1 MTTLRLAE
9 LIAPLAVDSDCAAG
23 LPTMEPLRFEPS
35 LFAAA
40 GDYVYATV
48 NMEYKVWANGK
59 MLVMSDIVHKFKLL
73 DGRIVG
79 VRIPEDTEH
88 TREVLAG

>member
-1 MTTLRLAE
+1 
-9 LIAPLAVDSDCAAG
+9 
-23 LPTMEPLRFEPS
+23 
-35 LFAAA
+35 
-40 GDYVYATV
+40 
-48 NMEYKVWANGK
+48 VWANGK